1 MEEKNYTGIVPT
13 HQEGKIID
21 TESSVEFNTGE
32 EAKHFYQEVKEKLV
46 HVNNWHT
53 IAGALSAKFQLV
65 DEKGVEVNRPVQQGD
80 HFKIDIPG
88 PGTQSGEGYDW
99 VKVEE
104 VKEVNEENTQSLGI
118 RVRPCNNPL
127 NEKQDVA
134 HFYSD
139 SSTSNFIVTRENQKV
154 TASVYDRNT
163 KPNDGADSAVDTIR
177 DKIVG
182 ATAVSFFSKIQWKGL
197 VDGLLKTKE
206 V

>member
-1 MEEKNYTGIVPT
+1 MEEKNYTGIVPE

-21 TESSVEFNTGE
+21 TESSVEFDTEE
-32 EAKHFYQEVKEKLV
+32 EAKQFYEQVKEKLV
-46 HVNNWHT
+46 RVNQWDE

-65 DEKGVEVNRPVQQGD
+65 DEQGNEVDRPVRQGD
-80 HFKIDIPG
+80 NFKIDIPG

-104 VKEVNEENTQSLGI
+104 VKEVTEGGIESLGI
-118 RVRPCNNPL
+118 RVRPCSNPL
-127 NEKQDVA
+127 NEKEDVA

-139 SSTSNFIVTRENQKV
+139 CSTSNFIVTREGKKV

-163 KPNDGADSAVDTIR
+163 KPNNAADSTIDSIR

-182 ATAVSFFSKIQWKGL
+182 TTAVSFFSKIQWKGL
-197 VDGLLKTKE
+197 VDGLLKNK
-206 V
+206 